1 MLESQAHEQLD
12 AVSDVPLVLNHKRT
26 KVINHDNNIDLILA
40 GRAKKIS
47 IDVPDE
53 PKVANQRLQ
62 KIIIE
67 SENDFKH
74 MLGEVSGEKYEICG
88 RPELELISVGFA
100 EKPTLR
106 KTKLHVYNREIDE
119 NNTDAGNSTATP
131 VGVPDVHI
139 LYCTSKTCF
148 IYSPKHEDQ
157 LLALL
162 KDYPNYELIIKS
174 AQCLFGSYSFSTL
187 DQRKQREWRR
197 FVREFLQPQLI
208 DEERMTL
215 MEDRLNFEI
224 PYEDD
229 GIPDSEPNSSEEEE
243 EDIEIKKKRG
253 KRKGRA
259 TKKKTTIGID
269 SMAGAPVIAANV
281 SKKETMVGPS
291 TSARVQQR
299 MSSKKGIG
307 LLAKRGST
315 KI

>member
-1 MLESQAHEQLD
+1 MLDSRAHD
-12 AVSDVPLVLNHKRT
+12 KVDDVSDIPLVLNHKRT

-62 KIIIE
+62 KIVIG

-74 MLGEVSGEKYEICG
+74 MLGEVNGEKYEICG
-88 RPELELISVGFA
+88 RPELELISVGFS

-106 KTKLHVYNREIDE
+106 KIKLPIFSREADE
-119 NNTDAGNSTATP
+119 SNTDAGNSTATP

-139 LYCTSKTCF
+139 LYCTSKTCY

-162 KDYPNYELIIKS
+162 KDYANYELVIKS
-174 AQCLFGSYSFSTL
+174 AHCLFGSYSFSTL

-215 MEDRLNFEI
+215 MEERLNFEI

-243 EDIEIKKKRG
+243 EDVEVKKKRG

-269 SMAGAPVIAANV
+269 SIAPAITASV
-281 SKKETMVGPS
+281 SKKETIVGPS

-315 KI
+315 KN